1 MGEEMLNIS
10 LIVMFKF
17 LLGIVVGLFLAE
29 NYDYSFSTLL
39 DFIDNIFDTQKE
51 NVS

>member
-1 MGEEMLNIS
+1 MLNIS

-29 NYDYSFSTLL
+29 TYNYTFTDLFDYLERIIGSLNS
-39 DFIDNIFDTQKE
+39 
-51 NVS
+51 S

>member
-1 MGEEMLNIS
+1 MIKF
-10 LIVMFKF
+10 IV
-17 LLGIVVGLFLAE
+17 GVIVGLYISE

-39 DFIDNIFDTQKE
+39 DFIDNILDTQKE